1 MSSIKFLFDENI
13 PPALRL
19 ALLRK
24 WPEIVAWRVDLP
36 GAPKRCASDVELLAW
51 CEAHQFSL
59 VTRSRASRPAYLKE
73 PPIAGRHAPGVFM
86 LDEKTT
92 AQEVIE
98 TLTLF
103 WLTAKAEDFTDSVI
117 HL

>member
-1 MSSIKFLFDENI
+1 MSNIKFLFDENS
-13 PPALRL
+13 PPTLRL

-36 GAPKRCASDVELLAW
+36 GALKRCASDVELLAW

-59 VTRSRASRPAYLKE
+59 VTRSRASLPACLKE
-73 PPIAGRHAPGVFM
+73 PPMDGRHAPGLFM

-98 TLTLF
+98 ALALF
-103 WLTAKAEDFTDSVI
+103 WLTARAEDFIDSVI
-117 HL
+117 YL